1 MKFDFPK
8 VFQQLSSEQRVF
20 WEYYKECVLNI
31 EKLYTVSTS
40 ISPNITDFLLINT
53 KNAYR
58 VLNSWNVMDKNNSF
72 KLVMLEYKSYQ
83 DFASVTGGSRHYY
96 YDPYLI
102 GMLNTFEDF
111 GHVLIRPETFAD
123 KIIEIFNGI
132 ETDFAGHR
140 KFSNMF
146 YVISDNKEKTLVDL
160 KNSFLD
166 FFIQFP
172 KLEVEF
178 LNKKCVFRLEKAIDF
193 AETEMLCKI
202 GMKLDAMFKLH
213 KTTH

>member
-1 MKFDFPK
+1 
-8 VFQQLSSEQRVF
+8 
-20 WEYYKECVLNI
+20 
-31 EKLYTVSTS
+31 
-40 ISPNITDFLLINT
+40 
-53 KNAYR
+53 
-58 VLNSWNVMDKNNSF
+58 
-72 KLVMLEYKSYQ
+72 
-83 DFASVTGGSRHYY
+83 
-96 YDPYLI
+96 
-102 GMLNTFEDF
+102 
-111 GHVLIRPETFAD
+111 
-123 KIIEIFNGI
+123 
-132 ETDFAGHR
+132 
-140 KFSNMF
+140 
-146 YVISDNKEKTLVDL
+146 L